1 MDLVVAIS
9 LCPLKY
15 GINGKN
21 SPIHKNLLTL
31 RWRLKQYTLFGI
43 SPFMSL
49 FLEQSLLG
57 NPNKCQHLGD
67 TPPRNISLLL
77 DVMPDTRRD
86 FPVEKAVCRSVFL
99 TTWRYIFSAELI
111 FGDFLVG

>member
-77 DVMPDTRRD
+77 
-86 FPVEKAVCRSVFL
+86 RSVFL
-99 TTWRYIFSAELI
+99 TTWRYILSAELI